1 MTEDPARNR
10 YFAMVFAQMIAVAG
24 AVFGLIIMGRAEDM
38 VMRLLGAAIL
48 LSGLYCIAV
57 VPRALTLRS
66 STRSTVRSSWPRFN
80 IRPSMPIT
88 EYCPCRSRRRGR
100 FSIR

>member
-57 VPRALTLRS
+57 VPRALA
-66 STRSTVRSSWPRFN
+66 
-80 IRPSMPIT
+80 
-88 EYCPCRSRRRGR
+88 RRWRTPPQD
-100 FSIR
+100 